1 MTMVILLGGDKMKY
15 IFTFNLWDG
24 RKVDIESRLMKWAME
39 DAMKQD
45 IFLDAIESIKVRE
58 KCYD

>member
-1 MTMVILLGGDKMKY
+1 MKY

-24 RKVDIESRLMKWAME
+24 RKVDIESRLMNWAME

-45 IFLDAIESIKVRE
+45 IFLDAIESITVRE
-58 KCYD
+58 KCYV

>member
-1 MTMVILLGGDKMKY
+1 MKY

-24 RKVDIESRLMKWAME
+24 RKVDIESRLMNWAME

-45 IFLDAIESIKVRE
+45 NYTTVYTIIDIERIK
-58 KCYD
+58 DD